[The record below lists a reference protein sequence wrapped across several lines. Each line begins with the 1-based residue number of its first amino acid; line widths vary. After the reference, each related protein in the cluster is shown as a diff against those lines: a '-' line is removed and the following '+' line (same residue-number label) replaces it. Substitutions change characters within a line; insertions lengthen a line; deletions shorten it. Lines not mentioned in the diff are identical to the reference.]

1 MISLENISIR
11 YNKVLIKKSSMIIHD
26 NSVTLIK
33 GLSGSGKT
41 TLLYRIGLI
50 SKEKKLRYV
59 WDNINIHSLS
69 PSKIDELRRYKVG
82 YVFQDFCLF
91 EEMSVYENIEYY
103 CRAAHQPIDLQKAV
117 EVLKIVQIE
126 DFLDCKTKNLSNG
139 EKQRLAIA
147 CAIVKDPEVIILDE
161 PTSASDE
168 DNEKIVFS
176 ILQRLAH
183 EKGKMVVI
191 ASHSY
196 ICDDYADYIY
206 TIKNQELFLEKQTE
220 TKAIEKKNRKNISS
234 MFIVYYLKQYFKNH
248 PFINILMTSILIFG
262 GICSLCIQGL
272 IQDTLNQ
279 LDSKLNSISENQ
291 LLILGSQ
298 GNSIQL
304 YNGKDIEQNI
314 LDKIQSLKGIKKIYP
329 LYNLSVELN
338 NDIYPVYPI
347 FNENQLDG
355 KLFKQYNSQR
365 NLYLSYLVALRLDQ
379 WDEQVILSRFI
390 YNDNKT
396 IQTLENVNGVLAIG
410 KSSGYTDNLNY
421 VLMDY
426 QKIVELAKNNH
437 ISPTKNAFV
446 LFADNL
452 ESIQSIS
459 KTISNQFHL
468 EVVEHFQNVNDLL
481 NMKYQTI
488 SSMSTEKVFVVIL
501 SVILFLYLSYWNMK
515 KRQKEFVLLYVNGIS
530 HFELISIIFV
540 DLFIKIIIALCIT
553 LISCELLD
561 KLIFT
566 IFNTKEVISYF
577 LRTVFIVVIGLLL
590 ISIGFIK
597 NIDPEET
604 LRN

>member
-161 PTSASDE
+161 PTSALDE

-262 GICSLCIQGL
+262 GICSLCIQGS